1 MVKLKYL
8 LILCIVFC
16 FMQNCVVKE
25 EKDQDVLFQTST
37 INALLEGIY
46 DGEFSFGELKTHG
59 DLGLGTFNSL
69 DGEMTMIDGEVYQIK
84 ADGKVYTVADSLK
97 TPFSVVTFFEEDTAI
112 ILDSLLDYNSLEAF
126 LDNMLPTKNLIYAI
140 KIKGLFKYV
149 RTRSVPA
156 QEKPYPPL
164 AEVVKTQPEFEF
176 HNVKGTLV
184 GFRLPEYLSGIN
196 VPKYHLHFITEDRKG
211 GGHLLECETDK
222 IKIGIDFT
230 EKLFVSLP
238 EIKEFYDA
246 DLNKGEDMEK
256 VER

>member
-1 MVKLKYL
+1 
-8 LILCIVFC
+8 
-16 FMQNCVVKE
+16 MQNCVVKE

-69 DGEMTMIDGEVYQIK
+69 DGEMTMIDGEIYQVK
-84 ADGKVYTVADSLK
+84 SDGKVYVMPDSAK

-140 KIKGLFKYV
+140 KIEGLFKYV

-176 HNVKGTLV
+176 HNEQGTMV

-196 VPKYHLHFITEDRKG
+196 VPKYHLHFITEDKRG
-211 GGHLLECETDK
+211 GGHLLECETATV
-222 IKIGIDFT
+222 KIGIDFT

-238 EIKEFYDA
+238 EMKEFYDA
-246 DLNKGEDMEK
+246 DLNKGENLEK

>member
-1 MVKLKYL
+1 MN
-8 LILCIVFC
+8 I
-16 FMQNCVVKE
+16 
-25 EKDQDVLFQTST
+25 
-37 INALLEGIY
+37 
-46 DGEFSFGELKTHG
+46 
-59 DLGLGTFNSL
+59 
-69 DGEMTMIDGEVYQIK
+69 
-84 ADGKVYTVADSLK
+84 
-97 TPFSVVTFFEEDTAI
+97 
-112 ILDSLLDYNSLEAF
+112 
-126 LDNMLPTKNLIYAI
+126 IYAI
-140 KIKGLFKYV
+140 KIEGLFEYV

-176 HNVKGTLV
+176 HNEKGTLV

-196 VPKYHLHFITEDRKG
+196 VPKYHLHFITEDKKG
-211 GGHLLECETDK
+211 GGHLLECETAK
-222 IKIGIDFT
+222 IQIGIDFT